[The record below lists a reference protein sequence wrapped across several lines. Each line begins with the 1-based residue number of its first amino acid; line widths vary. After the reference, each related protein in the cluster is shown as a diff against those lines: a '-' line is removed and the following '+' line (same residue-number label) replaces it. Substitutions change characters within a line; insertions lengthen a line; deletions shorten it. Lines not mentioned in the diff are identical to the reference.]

1 MLYLLAG
8 ALEAMGGGKDSSG
21 TSEVD
26 DGVSD
31 LGLQLRRGK
40 RDEQLG
46 FRLGYFW
53 SHSALSFASNHYAS
67 PTRCP
72 RRMQ

>member
-8 ALEAMGGGKDSSG
+8 ALKAIGGGKDSSG

-40 RDEQLG
+40 
-46 FRLGYFW
+46 
-53 SHSALSFASNHYAS
+53 SAQEMNN
-67 PTRCP
+67 
-72 RRMQ
+72 